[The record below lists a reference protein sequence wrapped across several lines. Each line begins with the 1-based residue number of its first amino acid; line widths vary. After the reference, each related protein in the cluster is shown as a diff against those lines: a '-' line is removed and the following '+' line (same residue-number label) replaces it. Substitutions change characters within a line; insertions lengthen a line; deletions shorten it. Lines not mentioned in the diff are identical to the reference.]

1 MSDIK
6 KFLDKY
12 DIILFDMD
20 GVVTSE
26 QEYWN
31 AAAMTSYEML
41 VSSKYF
47 GDKSIDASEIYE
59 YRTQIRRNLFCDDK
73 TTEVLKNKGV
83 NSNWDLAY
91 VVLSEALLDEEH
103 SFENVYRRVCEYG
116 DSIFSEYESIAKKL
130 SSKFNKPL
138 QYFERGGEMWCEIRD
153 VFQRKYH
160 GEENIPG
167 LINDEKPLFGIGRTS
182 AVLRALKQAGKTL
195 GIGTGR
201 PMCEIEGPLKNWDLY
216 KYFDVDR
223 IVSYDDVVE
232 AERELSAYGEK
243 ILLTKPHPFMF
254 LKGAFTKSCPT
265 QKIIHGEYDKDV
277 LKRTLVVG
285 DAGADILAAQAAGM
299 SFLAV
304 LTGISAASAR
314 EYFEKQGTDYILDS
328 ICDMIEK

>member
-41 VSSKYF
+41 LSSKYF
-47 GDKSIDASEIYE
+47 GDKSIDALEIYE
-59 YRTQIRRNLFCDDK
+59 YRTQIRRKVFCDDK
-73 TTEVLKNKGV
+73 TIEVLKNKGV
-83 NSNWDLAY
+83 NSNWDVAY
-91 VVLSEALLDEEH
+91 VVLAEALLDEEH
-103 SFENVYRRVCEYG
+103 NFENVYTRVCEYSA
-116 DSIFSEYESIAKKL
+116 SIFSEYETIAKKL
-130 SSKFNKPL
+130 SSKFDKDI
-138 QYFERGGEMWCEIRD
+138 QYFERGGEMWREMRD
-153 VFQRKYH
+153 IFQIKYH
-160 GEENIPG
+160 GDENISG
-167 LINDEKPLFGIGRTS
+167 LINDEKPLFGIGRTN
-182 AVLRALKQAGKTL
+182 AVLSALKQSGKTL

-201 PMCEIEGPLKNWDLY
+201 PMCEIEGPLKSWDLY
-216 KYFDVDR
+216 KYFDIDR
-223 IVSYDDVVE
+223 IVSYDDVVK
-232 AERELSAYGEK
+232 AERELAAYGEK

-265 QKIIHGEYDKDV
+265 QKIIHAEYNKDI

-304 LTGISAASAR
+304 LTGISGANAR
-314 EYFEKQGTDYILDS
+314 EYFKKQGADYILNS
-328 ICDMIEK
+328 ICDMLE